1 MRMIG
6 LASKG
11 NMKLNQ
17 FGLCDTW
24 PHPSSH
30 PAGAFNQNL
39 GQSRF
44 MFCSSFCTDCQ
55 DFSSFWAEYGSPIYN
70 LYICIMQLRG
80 NMKQKDQHQY
90 QYLSSSSRHLET
102 KGLNRNKQCFNVNF
116 KKIVRDSQ
124 PDGIKSSIPFSY
136 LLSGTKYLGQVYLL
150 FVSFFSERYLWLKSE
165 SSEHKR
171 IILDQVEMMSLHI
184 LR

>member
-1 MRMIG
+1 MKG
-6 LASKG
+6 SASKG

-116 KKIVRDSQ
+116 KKLLEIVNQTGKNQVFPFHIHCLGLNIWDRY
-124 PDGIKSSIPFSY
+124 IFYLFPFSLKDIY
-136 LLSGTKYLGQVYLL
+136 GSSQNPLSTNG
-150 FVSFFSERYLWLKSE
+150 SFWIRLK
-165 SSEHKR
+165 
-171 IILDQVEMMSLHI
+171 
-184 LR
+184 